1 MRSDALATSVA
12 TQGSGTTSHEAGV
25 RIRDAFE
32 LLVLG
37 ALWGSSFLFM
47 RVAAPDLGPVPL
59 IAVRVTV
66 AAILLCAIAYARGL
80 HRDLF
85 ARFGALTFVG
95 FINSALPFSLFAFA
109 TLSLSAGFASVLN
122 ATVPLFGALIAF
134 LWFRE
139 RVSRLRMLGLGIG
152 FLGVIVLV
160 SNKLALVGDRMA
172 VVAGLVAA
180 VCYGVAAHFTKR
192 RLSGVDP
199 LILAAGSQVGS
210 SLVLAIPAILLWPE
224 HPVAL
229 RSWGAAFA
237 VGLLGTA
244 VAYVLYFRLLRSIG
258 PSRAMV
264 VTYLIPVFGILWGYL
279 VLDEAITANMV
290 LGGAII
296 LVGTMLVARAN
307 KSPGASTTVKP

>member
-1 MRSDALATSVA
+1 MRSDALATPVA
-12 TQGSGTTSHEAGV
+12 TAGSGTTSHEAGV
-25 RIRDAFE
+25 RIRDAIE

-66 AAILLCAIAYARGL
+66 AAILLCALTYARGL

-160 SNKLALVGDRMA
+160 SNKLALVGDRIA

-199 LILAAGSQVGS
+199 LIIAAGSQVGS

-224 HPVAL
+224 HSIAP
-229 RSWGAAFA
+229 RTWGAAFA

-264 VTYLIPVFGILWGYL
+264 VTYLIPVFGILWGHL
-279 VLDEAITANMV
+279 VLGEAITANM
-290 LGGAII
+290 LAGGAII
-296 LVGTMLVARAN
+296 VVGTMLVARAN
-307 KSPGASTTVKP
+307 RSTAVPASLKS